1 MREKCKLWCSFV
13 VKVLYLWSKK
23 EVKMVTV
30 YYCVGVDLI
39 GQPIYVAHYLCGVKL

>member
-1 MREKCKLWCSFV
+1 MREKCILWCCFV

-30 YYCVGVDLI
+30 YYCVGVDFV
-39 GQPIYVAHYLCGVKL
+39 GQPIYVVHYLRGVKL